1 MSSLISESLSERS
14 RQRQLQALGV
24 ICGLSAGLWLAAAE
38 APTELVNIAVS
49 PFIISFMMVLGTF
62 VSRWSLPALVRG
74 TSDLGADLR
83 QVPHLVVWGVLA
95 GCLWA
100 VANTLSILAI
110 RDIGLSI
117 AFPLQN
123 SNSLVGI
130 VWGILLFKELHRA
143 GWLRWVGVLGGALV
157 LFGGAVMLSL
167 ASTSQAHNGHALRG
181 VVTALGAGIVFGSM
195 YIPYRKAYITGMN
208 PFSFV
213 AIFTLGEMVTMTTLT
228 ITFTGG
234 LHPFWHELVRSRS
247 IAFWPLAGGFMWV
260 VGDLFQNYGAKY
272 VGISRAIPLSNT
284 CQLWAL
290 LWGVLVFGEL
300 HGLGRG
306 IYVRVAGGSLLMAAG
321 AVAIAFSTATQGE
334 YSSWKEAAQR
344 ESDLYSIEPA
354 YVAARMEGK
363 EINAR
368 RHGRSLVDLLL
379 IGMAIITFIGFGLM
393 ASIPAMEIHWGWLAA
408 LTSAMLLV
416 LVAGGFALW
425 KTTHFN

>member
-1 MSSLISESLSERS
+1 MIAESLTERS
-14 RQRQLQALGV
+14 RQRALQALG
-24 ICGLSAGLWLAAAE
+24 IMCGLSAGLWLAAAE

-49 PFIISFMMVLGTF
+49 PFLISFMMVLGTF

-74 TSDLGADLR
+74 TSDMGADLR
-83 QVPHLVVWGVLA
+83 QVPHLIVWGVLA

-117 AFPLQN
+117 TFPLQN

-143 GWLRWVGVLGGALV
+143 GWLRWMGVLGGSLV

-167 ASTSQAHNGHALRG
+167 ASTSGAHNGHALRG
-181 VVTALGAGIVFGSM
+181 VVSALGAGMLFGAM

-213 AIFTLGEMVTMTTLT
+213 AVFTVGEMVTMTTIS
-228 ITFTGG
+228 ITFSGG
-234 LHPFWHELVRSRS
+234 LHPFWHELVRCRS
-247 IAFWPLAGGFMWV
+247 VAFWPLLGGFMWV

-272 VGISRAIPLSNT
+272 LGISRGIPLSNT

-290 LWGVLVFGEL
+290 LWAILGFGEL
-300 HGLGRG
+300 HGLGHG
-306 IYVRVAGGSLLMAAG
+306 IYVRVACGSFLMLAG
-321 AVAIAFSTATQGE
+321 AVAVAFSTATQGE

-344 ESDLYSIEPA
+344 ESDLYGIAPA
-354 YVAARMEGK
+354 YVASRMEGR
-363 EINAR
+363 EINPKRHR
-368 RHGRSLVDLLL
+368 RSIIDFLL
-379 IGMAIITFIGFGLM
+379 IGLAILTFTCFGLM
-393 ASIPAMEIHWGWLAA
+393 AGVPAMELHWGWLAA
-408 LTSAMLLV
+408 LASATVFV
-416 LVAGGFALW
+416 LVAGGYALW
-425 KTTHFN
+425 RITRFN

>member
-1 MSSLISESLSERS
+1 
-14 RQRQLQALGV
+14 
-24 ICGLSAGLWLAAAE
+24 
-38 APTELVNIAVS
+38 
-49 PFIISFMMVLGTF
+49 
-62 VSRWSLPALVRG
+62 
-74 TSDLGADLR
+74 
-83 QVPHLVVWGVLA
+83 
-95 GCLWA
+95 
-100 VANTLSILAI
+100 
-110 RDIGLSI
+110 
-117 AFPLQN
+117 
-123 SNSLVGI
+123 
-130 VWGILLFKELHRA
+130 
-143 GWLRWVGVLGGALV
+143 
-157 LFGGAVMLSL
+157 MLSL